1 MTPYLQA
8 ENLMKRYGDL
18 LLFENISFT
27 IGKDQKV
34 GLIARNGAG
43 KTTLFDLL
51 AGIDSPDAGTITWTR
66 DITFGYLGQNPN
78 LNPDHSV
85 MEEIFSSEN
94 ERMEILRAYETALLR
109 HDSEKITSLSS
120 LMDQLNIWDIEVEIK
135 QILTRLK
142 IPDLETKVGV
152 LSGGQQKR
160 LGLAK
165 VLIGKPDFLLLDE
178 PTNHLDLSMIE
189 WLENYL
195 IRSKSTLLMITHDRY
210 FLDRVCDEILEIDN
224 SEVFRY
230 RGNYSYFLEKRE
242 ERILSLQSGIAR
254 AQNLLRKETEWMR
267 RMPQARSH
275 KARYRIGAFF
285 DLQERAKERVSDRV
299 ADLDVPNARLGKKIM
314 EIHNLSKSYGKQ
326 KLIHDFNYTFSRYE
340 KVGIAGD
347 NGTGKTT
354 FLELITGRIKADTG
368 KIEVG
373 QTVRFGYYR
382 QDGISF
388 NPGDKVLDA
397 VNKIA
402 ESFIREDGTV
412 RSAPQML
419 TRFLFPPSQ
428 QYDYIE
434 KLSGGEKRR
443 LYLCSVLMQNP
454 NFLIL
459 DEPTN
464 DLDILTLNV
473 LEEYLQSFE
482 GCVVIVSHDRF
493 FMDKIVDHLFV
504 FEGDG
509 KIRDFPGNYTQ
520 YRNSMDTEEQPVK
533 SIKKEITV
541 RVKEKPAM
549 GGKTKLTFK
558 EKRELEQLEK
568 EIFQFEQEKRRLEN
582 LLNSGALGHEELF
595 KASLEIGELS
605 AILEKKEMRWLLLSE
620 AEE

>member
-27 IGKDQKV
+27 INKDQKV
-34 GLIARNGAG
+34 ALIARNGAG

-51 AGIDSPDAGTITWTR
+51 AGIDTPDAGFITWTR
-66 DITFGYLGQNPN
+66 DISLGYLGQNPC

-85 MEEIFSSEN
+85 MEEIFSTEN

-109 HDSEKITSLSS
+109 HDSERIISLSAA
-120 LMDQLNIWDIEVEIK
+120 MDQLNIWDIEVEIK
-135 QILTRLK
+135 QILTQLK
-142 IPDLETKVGV
+142 IPDMETKVGE

-195 IRSKSTLLMITHDRY
+195 IKTNTTLLMVTHDRY

-242 ERILSLQSGIAR
+242 ERIQSVQSGIAR
-254 AQNLLRKETEWMR
+254 AQNVLRKEIEWMR

-275 KARYRIGAFF
+275 KARYRIDAFY
-285 DLQERAKERVSDRV
+285 DLQERAKERDSDRV
-299 ADLDVPNARLGKKIM
+299 PDMDVPNSRLGKKIM
-314 EIHNLSKSYGKQ
+314 EIHNLSKSYGNQ
-326 KLIHDFNYTFSRYE
+326 SLIHDFNYTFSKYE

-354 FLELITGRIKADTG
+354 FLELITGLIRPDTG
-368 KIEVG
+368 RIEVG

-382 QDGISF
+382 QEGITF
-388 NPGDKVLDA
+388 NPREKVLDA

-402 ESFIREDGTV
+402 ESFRQEDG
-412 RSAPQML
+412 SSLGSSQML
-419 TRFLFPPSQ
+419 TRFLFPPSV
-428 QYDYIE
+428 QYDYVE

-443 LYLCSVLMQNP
+443 LYLCTVLMQNP

-473 LEEYLQSFE
+473 LEDYLQTFE

-504 FEGDG
+504 FTGDG

-520 YRNSMDTEEQPVK
+520 YRNSREMEELADKPQ
-533 SIKKEITV
+533 KKESTS
-541 RVKEKPAM
+541 RAKERPVQESKN
-549 GGKTKLTFK
+549 KLSFK
-558 EKRELEQLEK
+558 EKRELEQLEQ
-568 EIFQFEQEKRRLEN
+568 EIPELEKRKSMLEES
-582 LLNSGALGHEELF
+582 LNSGTLGHEALF
-595 KASLEIGELS
+595 KASKEIGDISVKLVAKELRWLELS
-605 AILEKKEMRWLLLSE
+605 EMK
-620 AEE
+620 